1 MFAAEVGEADF
12 HYLIVLAEQRQ
23 ARLDRAA
30 AAAVLQFQVPA
41 AHLLAAVVGGLA
53 PAEADR
59 AVGRDDLAGGIV
71 DLQCLPL
78 GMVGFAEVVGEVRG
92 AQEVIGHQRASV
104 VLVLAQQHQHRHVGV
119 LLDVVAEV
127 GGLAVGVEFLQHHVA
142 HGHRQCGVGAL
153 LRRQPDVAELDHLAE
168 VGRDGDSLGALVAD
182 FGIEVRVWRARL
194 RHVGAPHHQVGRVVP
209 VGRFGH
215 VGLFAP
221 DLRAG
226 RRQVAVPVV
235 ERQAGAAE
243 QAQVAR
249 AGGVR
254 DHRHGRD
261 RREADHAVR
270 AELLYGESVGRG
282 DHLGGGVP
290 VGAHEAALAAHALV
304 ARRLLRVLADR
315 FPGGDRVHGLAG
327 LAPHLHQAAADHRV
341 LDALRGVDVP
351 AVRGAAR
358 AAARL
363 MVGQVRARARI
374 VGLLGLPRDQAVLH
388 VDLPRAGA
396 GAVHAV
402 GRAHDLVVLPAA
414 AVAVFPLAVF
424 MHDRAM
430 AVRESGRD
438 ARHELQSIQEMT
450 HLLVLREAFLRRS
463 GGCGSVCRDTLSL
476 WGSGAAANSLVELAP
491 HGDRGRRRTRD

>member
-12 HYLIVLAEQRQ
+12 DHFVMLADQRQ
-23 ARLDRAA
+23 ARIDGAA
-30 AAAVLQFQVPA
+30 TAAVLHFQVPA
-41 AHLLAAVVGGLA
+41 AHLLAAVVRGFA

-59 AVGRDDLAGGIV
+59 AVGRDDLAGGV
-71 DLQCLPL
+71 VNLQGLPL
-78 GMVGFAEVVGEVRG
+78 GMVGFAEVIGQVRG
-92 AQEVIGHQRASV
+92 AQEVVGHERA
-104 VLVLAQQHQHRHVGV
+104 LVLTQQHQHRHVGV
-119 LLDVVAEV
+119 LLHIVAEV
-127 GGLAVGVEFLQHHVA
+127 GGLAAGVEFLQHHVA

-168 VGRDGDSLGALVAD
+168 VGRDRHGLGALVAD
-182 FGIEVRVWRARL
+182 LGVEVRVRGARL
-194 RHVGAPHHQVGRVVP
+194 RHVGAPHHQVGGVVP

-215 VGLFAP
+215 VGLLAP
-221 DLRAG
+221 HLRAG
-226 RRQVAVPVV
+226 RRQVAVPVI
-235 ERQAGAAE
+235 ERQAGAAQ
-243 QAQVAR
+243 QAQIAC
-249 AGGVR
+249 AGGIGH
-254 DHRHGRD
+254 HRHGRD

-270 AELLYGESVGRG
+270 AELLHGEGIGRR
-282 DHLGGGVP
+282 DHLGRRVP
-290 VGAHEAALAAHALV
+290 VRTHEAAQAAHALV
-304 ARRLLRVLADR
+304 AGSLDRILADR
-315 FPGGDRVHGLAG
+315 FPRGDGVHGLAG

-414 AVAVFPLAVF
+414 AVAVFPLAVLV
-424 MHDRAM
+424 HHRAV
-430 AVRESGRD
+430 AVRIGGLD

-450 HLLVLREAFLRRS
+450 HCFVLRECFAAGAPVVSGALQGHPQLMGEAGGSQFAGGTAAAWRS
-463 GGCGSVCRDTLSL
+463 G
-476 WGSGAAANSLVELAP
+476 
-491 HGDRGRRRTRD
+491 